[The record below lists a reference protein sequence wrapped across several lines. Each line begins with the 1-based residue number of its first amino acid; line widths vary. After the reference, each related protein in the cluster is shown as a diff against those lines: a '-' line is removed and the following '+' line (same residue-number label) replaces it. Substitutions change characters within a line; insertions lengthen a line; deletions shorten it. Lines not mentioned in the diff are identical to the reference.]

1 MPLSFNAFPNQPMS
15 QTRSP
20 SYQPAMGKLLSNAQ
34 APMQSLSSTA
44 VTNRYASMAAADGIE
59 FDVRPPG
66 PADLASTPPFFTPRL
81 VSAPFPER

>member
-1 MPLSFNAFPNQPMS
+1 
-15 QTRSP
+15 
-20 SYQPAMGKLLSNAQ
+20 
-34 APMQSLSSTA
+34 MQSLSSTA